1 MAKPERGTRPSMRVL
16 LISDNRDFLE
26 AATSILK
33 MFYGVE
39 IVGSGLT
46 RLEAVEQAQILDP
59 QAVFIDLDMRGRGGF
74 ATMQQV
80 KRRLPEVAI
89 VALSLIDSCGYRQ
102 AAIDAG
108 AELFL
113 SKTRLKGDL
122 FPTIRKLAFLL
133 TAKEEW
139 RNSQVAQVGRPGWR
153 DERNSLGLG
162 GQGGSARR
170 RMMGKKDEGGCFS
183 KECMIKGVIQ
193 GHMPRANPHP
203 SLSSLNRS
211 PPYRPPCSGGEGSPP
226 SPSRVVE

>member
-26 AATSILK
+26 AATSIFK

-74 ATMQQV
+74 ATMRQV

-122 FPTIRKLAFLL
+122 FPTIRKLTFLI

-139 RNSQVAQVGRPGWR
+139 RKSQVAQVGRPGWR
-153 DERNSLGLG
+153 DERNSLGVG
-162 GQGGSARR
+162 VQGGSARR

-203 SLSSLNRS
+203 SLSSPNRW
-211 PPYRPPCSGGEGSPP
+211 G
-226 SPSRVVE
+226 